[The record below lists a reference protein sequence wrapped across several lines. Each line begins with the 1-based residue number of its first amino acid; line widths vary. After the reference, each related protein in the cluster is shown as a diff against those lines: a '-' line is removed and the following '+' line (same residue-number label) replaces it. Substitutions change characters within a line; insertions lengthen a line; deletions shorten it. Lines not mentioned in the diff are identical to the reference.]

1 MRGHHTEMR
10 RSFRGHSR
18 KHKAYEGI
26 AKMKA
31 KQSSKNGRSVMAA
44 TLQYGRER
52 AHLGRSL
59 LNFMRITRDAHAP
72 ELTLGEIG
80 DLLFTAI
87 EVFVGHAFERPM
99 VLSELSR
106 NLEMP
111 RDAVRRKLRRLI
123 EIGLVECIDH
133 RYYMT
138 AKANAPLQRE
148 VLLAHLRNLQSAIKE
163 VSKMDTTNLQRD

>member
-1 MRGHHTEMR
+1 
-10 RSFRGHSR
+10 
-18 KHKAYEGI
+18 
-26 AKMKA
+26 
-31 KQSSKNGRSVMAA
+31 MAA

-59 LNFMRITRDAHAP
+59 LNFMRIVRDAHAP
-72 ELTLGEIG
+72 DLTLGEVG

-99 VLSELSR
+99 DLSELSR

-111 RDAVRRKLRRLI
+111 RDTVRRKLQRLI
-123 EIGLVECIDH
+123 EIGLVERIDH

-138 AKANAPLQRE
+138 AKVNTPLQRE
-148 VLLAHLRNLQSAIKE
+148 VLLAHLHNLQAAMKE
-163 VSKMDTTNLQRD
+163 VSEMNTFLNRNS

>member
-1 MRGHHTEMR
+1 
-10 RSFRGHSR
+10 
-18 KHKAYEGI
+18 
-26 AKMKA
+26 
-31 KQSSKNGRSVMAA
+31 MAA

-59 LNFMRITRDAHAP
+59 LNFMRIARDAHAP
-72 ELTLGEIG
+72 DLTLGEVG
-80 DLLFTAI
+80 DMLFTAI

-111 RDAVRRKLRRLI
+111 RDAVRRKLQRLI
-123 EIGLVECIDH
+123 EIGLVECIDR

-148 VLLAHLRNLQSAIKE
+148 VLLAHLRNMQSAIKE
-163 VSKMDTTNLQRD
+163 VSKMDTAGLQRG

>member
-1 MRGHHTEMR
+1 M
-10 RSFRGHSR
+10 S
-18 KHKAYEGI
+18 
-26 AKMKA
+26 
-31 KQSSKNGRSVMAA
+31 A

-52 AHLGRSL
+52 AYLGRSL
-59 LNFMRITRDAHAP
+59 LNFMHIVRDAHAP
-72 ELTLGEIG
+72 DLTLGEVG
-80 DLLFTAI
+80 DLLFTTL
-87 EVFVGHAFERPM
+87 EVFIGHAFERPM

-111 RDAVRRKLRRLI
+111 RNIVRRKLQRLI

-148 VLLAHLRNLQSAIKE
+148 VLLAHLRNIQAAIKE
-163 VSKMDTTNLQRD
+163 VSKMNVAAL